1 MGNAQS
7 TLPQVL
13 QPPPSPGK
21 SGANRLRNVFKNKG
35 KQRAVTAP
43 ATSPLGIAHDPP
55 TPPPKSPRSQPQP
68 PAPAPA
74 PAPTPAPQPLPRQ
87 QRPLEV
93 DTGKKEDWRRSD
105 ATMASHHTIRPRS
118 GTAPRP
124 VSMAESTST
133 VMAHRRLSALV
144 AEAEFVLPDD
154 DDAQARLNTLNGT
167 RKRHSM
173 TLHFA
178 ASPSPT
184 LATPPAT
191 SSAAAEGY
199 IGAAQRDGSSHT
211 AGSQIRGRLAAWTT
225 ASASGH
231 GNTPPAIT
239 VDEHGGWAAP
249 QHTGW
254 VPQKLAREPTLV
266 RHEPQPQAPSGML
279 GFGRRV
285 VRALGMQMPGQ
296 GHDTPPS
303 RSPTPERRGPR
314 RTPNAPSGTWSVHT
328 ADSSMS
334 SQSQGNSLGPCLRG
348 PRAQSGLVFGRPL
361 NDAVR
366 DTAIEHVRTA
376 MDGTLVPSDAPA
388 FDHAAAHPFIHL
400 HHTGFADARS
410 LSTGENGWSDPGPSA
425 PLTDRALPALVVRCV
440 QHIMTWGLEEEGLF
454 RISGRASHIARLR
467 SEFDTGADFDLQ
479 ASPPGELD
487 PHAVASIFKAY
498 LRELPDPILTKQLT
512 PLFEAAMD
520 AENETRRSIDT
531 AASVASAPASMPT
544 QMPMPMP
551 RRLTLESGG
560 CGLPSSPRPAAA
572 AAAAA
577 VNNSVNRPSPLSS
590 SPASTASSPMSPPAG
605 PIPSLTQ
612 PALAIAPPSAALL
625 RRFRALVARLPR
637 AHRDLLR
644 TVSSLI
650 RATASRKETR
660 MPLSNLT
667 VVFCPS
673 LGLSPSI
680 LRVLCEQEEIWTPLS
695 NEEIEEMRREQ
706 EVLESATSDRD
717 GSDGSGQEIEVP
729 EPETP
734 VPQTPADVR
743 AMYAINALPTSASQ
757 HTQDND
763 TASFALSSA
772 SSSSLATPD
781 SNAASR
787 EELALH
793 ARRTPIHTSPS
804 APNLSLRRAVAPGMS
819 IRSFSSKSSLASSNV
834 KISGPLELMDVSS
847 PTTSTA
853 ISFPSPTPSL
863 GPGSE
868 MQQFPSTVPGTHFP
882 RTESEDDPEQPQ
894 ERPFSRP
901 LARAKRPSLTM
912 LFGKRSLSSLRNS
925 RIMNLSPLSPR
936 TASQPLVQSRASDGA
951 GTRDTVYG
959 GSASEGASA
968 SASAGV
974 SRRASVLDMG
984 LSLSRRASAL
994 SRRASVMDPAAKASE
1009 ERERVESAPPVLE
1022 LGIETSPL
1030 RVPGMISPLATEEFS
1045 PMQTAVPEV
1054 VRRTTPPIDTAA
1066 ANEQHTDTSKTEI
1079 TPLGEL
1085 PAPYNRLSLWEDES
1099 DAADGGLDGE
1109 WASSVLLAAD
1119 AGWLGAERTA
1129 SS

>member
-7 TLPQVL
+7 SLPNVL

-35 KQRAVTAP
+35 KQRAVTGPP
-43 ATSPLGIAHDPP
+43 AVAAEPAQRSPLGFVQEAPP
-55 TPPPKSPRSQPQP
+55 PPPKSPRMMEAQQPQP
-68 PAPAPA
+68 EPAPVAVPTPAPAPVPA
-74 PAPTPAPQPLPRQ
+74 PATQPLPR

-93 DTGKKEDWRRSD
+93 DTGKSNLKEDWRRSD
-105 ATMASHHTIRPRS
+105 ATMASHHTVRPRS
-118 GTAPRP
+118 GTVPRP

-154 DDAQARLNTLNGT
+154 DDAQARLNSLNGT
-167 RKRHSM
+167 RKRHSIS
-173 TLHFA
+173 LHFA

-184 LATPPAT
+184 VATPPAT

-199 IGAAQRDGSSHT
+199 IGTAQRDGSSST

-231 GNTPPAIT
+231 GHPTTPPAIT
-239 VDEHGGWAAP
+239 VDEHGGWAP
-249 QHTGW
+249 QHQSGW

-266 RHEPQPQAPSGML
+266 RHEPQPQQSSGML

-328 ADSSMS
+328 ADSSLS
-334 SQSQGNSLGPCLRG
+334 SQSQGNSLGPVLRG
-348 PRAQSGLVFGRPL
+348 PKAQSGLVFGRPL

-366 DTAIEHVRTA
+366 DTALEHVRTA
-376 MDGTLVPSDAPA
+376 MNGEWPDA
-388 FDHAAAHPFIHL
+388 
-400 HHTGFADARS
+400 
-410 LSTGENGWSDPGPSA
+410 GPSA
-425 PLTDRALPALVVRCV
+425 PLADRALPALVVRCV

-479 ASPPGELD
+479 ACPPGELD

-498 LRELPDPILTKQLT
+498 LRELPEPILTKQLT

-544 QMPMPMP
+544 QMPMP
-551 RRLTLESGG
+551 RRRTLESGG
-560 CGLPSSPRPAAA
+560 CGLPSSPRPSAA

-577 VNNSVNRPSPLSS
+577 VNNTVNRPSPLSS
-590 SPASTASSPMSPPAG
+590 SPASVTSFPRSPPPSSFPHSPPPSG
-605 PIPSLTQ
+605 PIPSLAQ
-612 PALAIAPPSAALL
+612 PALAIAPPSTALL

-680 LRVLCEQEEIWTPLS
+680 LRVLCEQEEIWVPLS
-695 NEEIEEMRREQ
+695 QDEIEDMRREQ
-706 EVLESATSDRD
+706 QDIERAASDRHSSSD
-717 GSDGSGQEIEVP
+717 SDGDELEVP

-743 AMYAINALPTSASQ
+743 AMYAINAVPASTPGSQ
-757 HTQDND
+757 HTQDGDN
-763 TASFALSSA
+763 ASFALSSA
-772 SSSSLATPD
+772 SSSSLATPN

-804 APNLSLRRAVAPGMS
+804 APNLSLKRGVVPGMS
-819 IRSFSSKSSLASSNV
+819 IRSFSSKSSLASSNM
-834 KISGPLELMDVSS
+834 KISGPLELTGVSS

-853 ISFPSPTPSL
+853 VSFPSPTPSL

-868 MQQFPSTVPGTHFP
+868 AMQFPATVPGTMFP
-882 RTESEDDPEQPQ
+882 RTDPDEPEQAQ

-912 LFGKRSLSSLRNS
+912 LFGKRSLSSLRSS
-925 RIMNLSPLSPR
+925 RIMSLSPLSPR
-936 TASQPLVQSRASDGA
+936 TASQPLLQRSSDGA

-959 GSASEGASA
+959 GSASEG
-968 SASAGV
+968 V

-984 LSLSRRASAL
+984 LGSLSLSRRASVLSPRTSKSKEMEEVAL
-994 SRRASVMDPAAKASE
+994 
-1009 ERERVESAPPVLE
+1009 ERVESTPPVLE
-1022 LGIETSPL
+1022 LGPLETSPL
-1030 RVPGMISPLATEEFS
+1030 RVPGMLSPVKDDFTRPSIEA
-1045 PMQTAVPEV
+1045 AVPEV
-1054 VRRTTPPIDTAA
+1054 VRRTTPPIDTTT
-1066 ANEQHTDTSKTEI
+1066 ANEQQGNGKTEI

-1099 DAADGGLDGE
+1099 DAADGELDGE

-1119 AGWLGAERTA
+1119 AGWLGAERT
-1129 SS
+1129 